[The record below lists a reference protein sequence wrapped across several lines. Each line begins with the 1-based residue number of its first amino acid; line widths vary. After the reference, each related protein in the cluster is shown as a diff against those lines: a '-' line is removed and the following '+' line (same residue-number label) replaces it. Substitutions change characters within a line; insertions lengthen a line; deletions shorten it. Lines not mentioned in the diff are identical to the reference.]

1 MKNLKS
7 LLNQLVQFVHR
18 FWRTLLLIIIVSLA
32 TLIVSSAISIWLS
45 RFHNLYFPS
54 LGAIRVIGVE
64 AYGGNI
70 NTTQNGNPFID
81 WGTVYLGNSVNRS
94 FYIKS
99 ISNELIILQLM
110 ISNVTFQNSNGKN
123 VTEDPPIE
131 NPLLLTWNYNGTP
144 LNPKEEIF
152 VTVTLMIS
160 SDQKFIDYVINND
173 VKQFFFDIIIK
184 PAEQ

>member
-1 MKNLKS
+1 
-7 LLNQLVQFVHR
+7 
-18 FWRTLLLIIIVSLA
+18 
-32 TLIVSSAISIWLS
+32 
-45 RFHNLYFPS
+45 
-54 LGAIRVIGVE
+54 
-64 AYGGNI
+64 
-70 NTTQNGNPFID
+70 
-81 WGTVYLGNSVNRS
+81 
-94 FYIKS
+94 
-99 ISNELIILQLM
+99 M

-160 SDQKFIDYVINND
+160 SDQKFIDYIINND